1 LFGLDGVR
9 LSVCTDGRGRGTQSS
24 GHKGSDDAVGLFRIR
39 PYSALLQRWRRP
51 PSLENASVNV
61 IPDQVLADL
70 KRRYAESQR
79 AYHNWTHIEELLA
92 QFDANAS
99 TLNYPFAFRLAILF
113 HDAIYDPRA
122 SDNEARSA
130 ELFES
135 TMKDAVSPDDVICAR
150 DLILAT
156 HKHTTSAVDR
166 RFVADAEL
174 FLDMDLSILGASER
188 RFDEYDA
195 AIREE
200 YSFVPVETYR
210 QRRAEIL
217 KSFLERPRLYLTD
230 DYHNR
235 LDGRARANLQR
246 AIDRLER

>member
-1 LFGLDGVR
+1 VNAIPAPVLD
-9 LSVCTDGRGRGTQSS
+9 
-24 GHKGSDDAVGLFRIR
+24 
-39 PYSALLQRWRRP
+39 
-51 PSLENASVNV
+51 
-61 IPDQVLADL
+61 DL
-70 KRRYAESQR
+70 RRRYAEPQR

-92 QFDANAS
+92 QFDAHAHALDHPS
-99 TLNYPFAFRLAILF
+99 AFRLAILF

-130 ELFES
+130 ELFEAAMKESIS
-135 TMKDAVSPDDVICAR
+135 TDDIACGR

-166 RFVADAEL
+166 RFVAEAEL
-174 FLDMDLSILGASER
+174 FLDMDLSILGAGEK
-188 RFDEYDA
+188 RFDDYDA

-200 YSFVPVETYR
+200 YSFVPIETYR

-217 KSFLERPRLYLTD
+217 KSFLNRPRIYLTD
-230 DYHNR
+230 DYHYR
-235 LDGRARANLQR
+235 LDRIARANLRR

>member
-1 LFGLDGVR
+1 
-9 LSVCTDGRGRGTQSS
+9 
-24 GHKGSDDAVGLFRIR
+24 
-39 PYSALLQRWRRP
+39 
-51 PSLENASVNV
+51 LENATVNV
-61 IPDQVLADL
+61 IPDEIIEDL
-70 KRRYAESQR
+70 KRRHAEPQR

-92 QFDANAS
+92 QFDAQAHA
-99 TLNYPFAFRLAILF
+99 LNHPFAFRLAILF

-130 ELFES
+130 ELLES
-135 TMKDAVSPDDVICAR
+135 AMTGTASADDIMCAK

-156 HKHTTSAVDR
+156 HKHTTSAVGSR
-166 RFVADAEL
+166 SVADAEL
-174 FLDMDLSILGASER
+174 FLDMDLSILGAGER

-200 YSFVPVETYR
+200 YNFVPVDTYR

-217 KSFLERPRLYLTD
+217 RSFLERPRLYLTD
-230 DYHNR
+230 DYHRR

>member
-1 LFGLDGVR
+1 M
-9 LSVCTDGRGRGTQSS
+9 
-24 GHKGSDDAVGLFRIR
+24 
-39 PYSALLQRWRRP
+39 
-51 PSLENASVNV
+51 NV
-61 IPDQVLADL
+61 ITNEIIEDL
-70 KRRYAESQR
+70 NRKYAEPQR

-92 QFDANAS
+92 QFDANAHA
-99 TLNYPFAFRLAILF
+99 LNHPFAFRLAILF

-130 ELFES
+130 ELLEA
-135 TMKDAVSPDDVICAR
+135 TMKEAAGADDIMCAK

-156 HKHTTSAVDR
+156 HKHTTSAVGR

-174 FLDMDLSILGASER
+174 FLDMDLSILGAGEE

-200 YSFVPVETYR
+200 YGFVPIETYR

-217 KSFLERPRLYLTD
+217 KSFLARPRLYLTD
-230 DYHNR
+230 DYHSR
-235 LDGRARANLQR
+235 LDRLARANLQR
-246 AIDRLER
+246 AIVRLEGGITP